1 MKPSIFTDIKDTP
14 PPRRAVTT
22 PIFGPNKDDKSSKAA
37 EFRKRIDDA
46 IKFANGEPTTT
57 TTATTTKATIQIAVH
72 PVELVKQIHR
82 TSDEILSAMY
92 KSYTARQAAC
102 ASQGHT
108 TLPEELKASHMLYY
122 DTNTLLLAGLYAT
135 AKELVYGKVK
145 PLVDEMTRPDEEPK
159 TPPVP
164 SKEETKEE
172 VPPPKATQVRLM

>member
-22 PIFGPNKDDKSSKAA
+22 PIFGPNKDEKSSKAD
-37 EFRKRIDDA
+37 EFRKRIDDFV
-46 IKFANGEPTTT
+46 KFAKGEPTTT
-57 TTATTTKATIQIAVH
+57 TTETTRAIIQIAIH
-72 PVELVKQIHR
+72 PVELIKEIHR

-145 PLVDEMTRPDEEPK
+145 PLVDGMTRPDEEPK
-159 TPPVP
+159 MPPVP